1 MTDEDPMDLSALD
14 PTQPPAAFARRVANV
29 RHAAQGTLW
38 RRRQAATLSV
48 PGVPGVPGVPA
59 SPLGLVARWRLPL
72 MAAMLLVMLA
82 SLATLRALSGETGS
96 TTDSVSVGDD
106 IADALG
112 VSGSVGAA
120 LTGESISTVA
130 LMGRFDQ

>member
-1 MTDEDPMDLSALD
+1 MTDDNPMDLSALD

-29 RHAAQGTLW
+29 RHAALGALW
-38 RRRQAATLSV
+38 QRRQAATRAVSR
-48 PGVPGVPGVPA
+48 VPA

-82 SLATLRALSGETGS
+82 SLATLRALSGESGS
-96 TTDSVSVGDD
+96 TADSVSVGDD

-120 LTGESISTVA
+120 LTGESMSTVA

>member
-1 MTDEDPMDLSALD
+1 MTEEQPIDFSTID
-14 PTQPPAAFARRVANV
+14 PTQPPAAFARRVGRV

-38 RRRQAATLSV
+38 RRRQAAAS
-48 PGVPGVPGVPA
+48 A

-82 SLATLRALSGETGS
+82 SLATLRSLSGEAGTANDS
-96 TTDSVSVGDD
+96 FSVSDD

-112 VSGSVGAA
+112 VTGSVGAA
-120 LTGESISTVA
+120 LTGESVSTVA

>member
-38 RRRQAATLSV
+38 RRRQAATLS
-48 PGVPGVPGVPA
+48 VPGVPGVPA

>member
-38 RRRQAATLSV
+38 RRRQAATLS
-48 PGVPGVPGVPA
+48 VPGVPGVPA

-112 VSGSVGAA
+112 VSGTVGAA

>member
-1 MTDEDPMDLSALD
+1 MTDDNPMDLSALD

-48 PGVPGVPGVPA
+48 PRVPA

-82 SLATLRALSGETGS
+82 SLATLRALSGESGS
-96 TTDSVSVGDD
+96 TADSVSVGDD

>member
-1 MTDEDPMDLSALD
+1 MTDEDPIDLSALD

-29 RHAAQGTLW
+29 RHAAQGALW
-38 RRRQAATLSV
+38 KRRHAATS
-48 PGVPGVPGVPA
+48 A

-82 SLATLRALSGETGS
+82 SLATLRALSGEAG
-96 TTDSVSVGDD
+96 TTADSVSVGDD

>member
-48 PGVPGVPGVPA
+48 LGVPGVPA